1 MKRTLT
7 VAAALLLAVLA
18 FAQPAKKPSLM
29 VVPSRVWCNQNGFMM
44 NYEGGTAPVP
54 DYRAA
59 FDQSQE
65 LNMVVSKIGQMMSDR
80 GFDLKM
86 MSNAL
91 QTIQNN
97 AAEDMLLTSKSGADI
112 VESPIDKLRKTAKA
126 DIWMEVNWVMSQ
138 GGFSYTLTFDL
149 SGIDAYTDKQIAN
162 CQGTSEPA
170 YTADAVELLTTSA
183 AKYLDNFNEQL
194 MAKFDDW
201 FDNGREIALT
211 IKTWGDWEYD
221 LEEEFDGEELGV
233 LIENWVGE
241 NTVNGQFST
250 DDATE
255 SMMMFSNVRIPMITA
270 EGKAIDARAWGRG
283 LQKMLKAKYAIDAKV
298 MTKGLGSVTVVLGG
312 K

>member
-1 MKRTLT
+1 MKRTLII
-7 VAAALLLAVLA
+7 AAAVLMSVLA

-44 NYEGGTAPVP
+44 DFDGTKIP
-54 DYRAA
+54 DYQRA
-59 FDQSQE
+59 FDESQE
-65 LNMVVSKIGQMMSDR
+65 LNIAVSKIGQMMTDR

-86 MSNAL
+86 MQAAL
-91 QTIQNN
+91 QTVAKN

-126 DIWMEVNWVMSQ
+126 DIWMEVNWIVNN

-149 SGIDAYTDKQIAN
+149 SGVDAYTDKQIAN

-170 YTADAVELLTTSA
+170 YTAELPVLLGSAVS
-183 AKYLDNFNEQL
+183 KYLDNFNEQL
-194 MAKFDDW
+194 QAKFDDW
-201 FDNGREIALT
+201 FDHGREISVV

-221 LEEEFDGEELGV
+221 LESEDFGDDELGV
-233 LIENWVGE
+233 IIENWMGE
-241 NTVNGQFST
+241 NTVGGQFTT

-255 SMMMFSNVRIPMITA
+255 SYMNFSNVKIPMFDA
-270 EGKAIDARAWGRG
+270 KGKAVDARGWGRG
-283 LQKMLKAKYAIDAKV
+283 LQKMLKEKGIEAKV
-298 MTKGLGSVTVVLGG
+298 MTKGLGSVTLVLGG